1 MAIEEHFNILRQ
13 GAKVW
18 NKWRE
23 ENPDVQLDFR
33 GANLTRKTFND
44 VHARA
49 ATIGIRLP
57 TGPFPLIE
65 ANLSKVDLRGANL
78 RGADLTETNLREAD
92 LTGAQLCYAHL
103 VGTKLENANLSSC
116 HIYGISTWDL
126 KLEGADQSN
135 LIITPPGEPTIK
147 VDNLEVAQFIYL
159 MLHNEKIGDVISA
172 IGKKVVLILG
182 RFGGGGLDVLQ
193 IIATE
198 LRKMDYLPI
207 IFNFDRPEGKNY
219 TETIVTLVGLSR
231 FVIVDLSGPSVPLEL
246 YATVPH
252 FKIPFV
258 PIIDESTKPFSLN
271 IDILEYPWVIN
282 PIVKFASK
290 EHLKELFQS
299 EIIAPA
305 EKKHIARQK
314 LLDQLYKTD

>member
-49 ATIGIRLP
+49 ATLGIRLP
-57 TGPFPLIE
+57 TGPFPLID

-116 HIYGISTWDL
+116 HIYGISAWNL
-126 KLEGADQSN
+126 ELEGAIQSD
-135 LIITPPGEPTIK
+135 LIITPDNETSIT

-159 MLHNEKIGDVISA
+159 LLNNEKIRDVIETIA
-172 IGKKVVLILG
+172 TKVVLIVG
-182 RFGGGGLDVLQ
+182 RFTSERKGILNAIKG
-193 IIATE
+193 E
-198 LRKMDYLPI
+198 LRRHDYLPVV
-207 IFNFDRPEGKNY
+207 FDFETPACRD
-219 TETIVTLVGLSR
+219 TQETITTLARLAR
-231 FVIVDLSGPSVPLEL
+231 FVIADITDPRSVPQELVSIVESLPSLPIQPLLEVG
-246 YATVPH
+246 YEPWGMYDH
-252 FKIPFV
+252 IKR
-258 PIIDESTKPFSLN
+258 
-271 IDILEYPWVIN
+271 YPWVLEIHHY
-282 PIVKFASK
+282 KDLDGLLTS
-290 EHLKELFQS
+290 LS
-299 EIIAPA
+299 EKVITPA
-305 EKKHIARQK
+305 EIM
-314 LLDQLYKTD
+314 LLNLEEK